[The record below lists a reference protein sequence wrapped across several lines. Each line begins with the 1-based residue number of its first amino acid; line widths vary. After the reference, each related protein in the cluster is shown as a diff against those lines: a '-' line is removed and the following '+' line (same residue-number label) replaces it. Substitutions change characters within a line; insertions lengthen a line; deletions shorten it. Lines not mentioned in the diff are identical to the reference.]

1 MSCSEPFWG
10 NNETARVY
18 RVARGSRVELRRC
31 VCRAEIADGRIG
43 LLSTAPR
50 PPIECCADPECKS
63 PHRDAY
69 QNPKC
74 VAGALAPYGW
84 LLADL
89 HALGWHEGDNLN
101 FEGRSNTLGD
111 PASLPRL
118 AAELV
123 ALRPDVLIAT
133 GSDEAKA
140 LQAATRDIPIVFISS
155 SDPVG
160 YGLVDSIA
168 HPGRNITG
176 IAVAPQILWGKRLEL
191 LVDLLGHRPAKIA
204 WLSNPEAASHK
215 PNLVA
220 LMQSADRMGI
230 KVERLEVRG
239 PSDFDRVFA
248 ATAGSEALL
257 VQWLNITAAHGRQ
270 IAELAVQYL
279 LPSVYEVRE
288 YVVDGGLM
296 SYGLDYRENWRRG
309 ANYVDRILRGA
320 QPKDM
325 PVEQASTFKL
335 VINLKT
341 ANALGLTVPPMLLA
355 RVDEVIE

>member
-1 MSCSEPFWG
+1 M
-10 NNETARVY
+10 
-18 RVARGSRVELRRC
+18 RR
-31 VCRAEIADGRIG
+31 REFIG
-43 LLSTAPR
+43 LLGAAAWSCADAFAAQKSPIAHIGWLTTGPR
-50 PPIECCADPECKS
+50 PPVQCCADSECKS

-69 QNPKC
+69 QNSKC
-74 VAGALAPYGW
+74 VAGAFAPYGW

-89 HALGWHEGDNLN
+89 HALGWLEGDNLN

-111 PASLPRL
+111 AASLPRL

-191 LVDLLGHRPAKIA
+191 LVELLGHRPAKIA
-204 WLSNPEAASHK
+204 WLSNPEAVSAK
-215 PNLVA
+215 ANLVA
-220 LMQSADRMGI
+220 LIESAEQMGI
-230 KVERLEVRG
+230 KVEPLEMRG
-239 PSDFDRVFA
+239 PSDLDRVFA
-248 ATAGSEALL
+248 ATARSEAVL
-257 VQWLNITAAHGRQ
+257 VQWLGLTQAVRWQ
-270 IAELAVQYL
+270 IAELAVRYQ

-288 YVVDGGLM
+288 YVVAGGLM

-309 ANYVDRILRGA
+309 VAYVDRILRGA
-320 QPKDM
+320 QPKDL
-325 PVEQASTFKL
+325 PVEQASKFEL
-335 VINLKT
+335 VINLNT
-341 ANALGLTVPPMLLA
+341 ANALGLTVPPMLLTRA
-355 RVDEVIE
+355 DEVIE

>member
-1 MSCSEPFWG
+1 M
-10 NNETARVY
+10 
-18 RVARGSRVELRRC
+18 RR
-31 VCRAEIADGRIG
+31 REFIG
-43 LLSTAPR
+43 LLGAAAWSCADAFAAQKSPMARIGWLTTAPR

-111 PASLPRL
+111 PDPASLPRL

-133 GSDEAKA
+133 SSDEAKA

-191 LVDLLGHRPAKIA
+191 LVELLGHRPAKIA
-204 WLSNPEAASHK
+204 WLSNPEAVSAK
-215 PNLVA
+215 ANLVA
-220 LMQSADRMGI
+220 LMQSAEQMGI
-230 KVERLEVRG
+230 KVEPLEVRG
-239 PSDFDRVFA
+239 PSDLDRVFA
-248 ATAGSEALL
+248 ATARSEAVL
-257 VQWLNITAAHGRQ
+257 VQWLGLTQTVRWQ
-270 IAELAVQYL
+270 IAELAVRYL

-288 YVVDGGLM
+288 YVVAGGLM

-309 ANYVDRILRGA
+309 ATYVDRILRGA
-320 QPKDM
+320 QPKDL
-325 PVEQASTFKL
+325 PVEQASKFEL

-355 RVDEVIE
+355 RADEVVE